1 MQVDKTTLQDIS
13 IFHSD
18 ETQSVFYW
26 LNKTNTNGG
35 REYLRHILSNPL
47 DNIAAIEDV
56 QQTIQQLMKV
66 HHQLPETITN
76 GTIMVIESFFET
88 ATDAYP
94 THPNAWNSLVYKV
107 LSAPDFSITKYSVT
121 HFIGFIKDLVKIAEI
136 LAKNNASN
144 LVSQWCE
151 VINKMVNQP
160 VLQTIL
166 AWPTDKKASNS
177 EILWL
182 GAYLKLHYK
191 KQTIELIHLYNK
203 LDAYISMAKVSEE
216 HKLTFPTFTNSTDP
230 LIKAQGLYHLL
241 LQVPISYDLQLDK
254 STNFMFLTGA
264 NMAGKSTF
272 IKSVGTSIYLAHVG
286 MGVPACKMELSL
298 FDGLLTNIQVEDNLI
313 KGESYFYNEVK
324 RIKRTVEK
332 ISDGRRW
339 LILIDELFKGTNV
352 QDAMKCSIAVIE
364 GLHKMNN
371 ALFILSTHL
380 YEIAEP
386 LKKYPNIDFRF
397 FETSVQND
405 QLVFSYQLQ
414 NGVSNDRLGY
424 LILKREGVVEM
435 LKNLR

>member
-26 LNKTNTNGG
+26 LNHSTTKGG
-35 REYLRHILSNPL
+35 REYLRILLSNPL
-47 DNIAAIEDV
+47 NNIAAIEDT
-56 QQTIQQLMKV
+56 QNTIKYLMSV
-66 HHQLPETITN
+66 HQDLPTTITN

-88 ATDAYP
+88 ATDIYP
-94 THPNAWNSLVYKV
+94 KHPNIWNSIVYKII
-107 LSAPDFSITKYSVT
+107 SAPDFSITKYSAT
-121 HFIGFIKDLVKIAEI
+121 HFVGFIKDLVCIAEK
-136 LAKNNASN
+136 LAKNEKSSLIA
-144 LVSQWCE
+144 QWCNLIVKKTE
-151 VINKMVNQP
+151 EPVIQT
-160 VLQTIL
+160 VLK
-166 AWPTDKKASNS
+166 WPKDKKMTYR

-182 GAYLKLHYK
+182 GSYLKLHFK
-191 KQTIELIHLYNK
+191 KQTLELIELYNK
-203 LDAYISMAKVSEE
+203 IDAYTSLAIATKKHS
-216 HKLTFPTFTNSTDP
+216 LTFPVFNNSTDP
-230 LIKAQGLYHLL
+230 LIHAKGLYHLL
-241 LQVPISYDLQLDK
+241 LKVPVCYDIQLNK

-272 IKSVGTSIYLAHVG
+272 IKSVGTSIYLAHIG
-286 MGVPACKMELSL
+286 MSVPAEHIELCL
-298 FDGLLTNIQVEDNLI
+298 FEGLLTNIQVEDNLI
-313 KGESYFYNEVK
+313 RGESYFYNEVK

-332 ISDGRRW
+332 ISDGKRW

-364 GLHKMNN
+364 GLHKMSN

-380 YEIAEP
+380 YEIADP
-386 LKKYPNIDFRF
+386 LRKHTNIDFRF
-397 FETSVQND
+397 FETSVHDD

-435 LKNLR
+435 LNKLH

>member
-1 MQVDKTTLQDIS
+1 MQVDKTTLNDIS

-26 LNKTNTNGG
+26 LNHTTTNGG
-35 REYLRHILSNPL
+35 REHLKHILSNPL
-47 DNIAAIEDV
+47 DNIAAIDDT
-56 QQTIQQLMKV
+56 QKTILHLMKV
-66 HHQLPETITN
+66 HRQLPQTITN

-94 THPNAWNSLVYKV
+94 THPNIWNSMVYKV

-121 HFIGFIKDLVKIAEI
+121 HFIGFIKDLLKIAEI
-136 LAKNNASN
+136 LSENNDSN
-144 LVSQWCE
+144 LVGQWCE
-151 VINKMVNQP
+151 VINKTLRQP
-160 VLQTIL
+160 VLETIL
-166 AWPTDKKASNS
+166 SWPSDKKVSNN

-191 KQTIELIHLYNK
+191 KQTLELIHLYNK
-203 LDAYISMAKVSEE
+203 LDAYLSMATTSEE
-216 HKLTFPTFTNSTDP
+216 HKLTFPKFNNSTDP

-241 LQVPISYDLQLDK
+241 LQVPVSYDLLLDK

-272 IKSVGTSIYLAHVG
+272 IKSIGTSIYLAHLG
-286 MGVPACKMELSL
+286 MGVPANKMELSL
-298 FDGLLTNIQVEDNLI
+298 FDGLLTNIQVEDNLMR
-313 KGESYFYNEVK
+313 GESYFYNEVK
-324 RIKRTVEK
+324 RISRTVEK

-386 LKKYPNIDFRF
+386 LRKYPNIDFRF

-424 LILKREGVVEM
+424 LILKREGVVKM
-435 LKNLR
+435 LENLS

>member
-26 LNKTNTNGG
+26 LNKTSTNGG
-35 REYLRHILSNPL
+35 REYLRNILSNPL

-56 QQTIQQLMKV
+56 QQTIQHLMKV

-121 HFIGFIKDLVKIAEI
+121 HFIGFIKDLVKIEEI
-136 LAKNNASN
+136 LAKNNTSK
-144 LVSQWCE
+144 LVNQWCE
-151 VINKMVNQP
+151 VINKVVNQP

-191 KQTIELIHLYNK
+191 KQTIELIHLYNM
-203 LDAYISMAKVSEE
+203 LDAYISMAKASDE
-216 HKLTFPTFTNSTDP
+216 HNLTFPTFNNSTDP
-230 LIKAQGLYHLL
+230 LIKAEGLYHLL
-241 LQVPISYDLQLDK
+241 LQVPISYDLILDK

-286 MGVPACKMELSL
+286 MGVPASKMELSL

-313 KGESYFYNEVK
+313 KGESYIYN
-324 RIKRTVEK
+324 
-332 ISDGRRW
+332 
-339 LILIDELFKGTNV
+339 
-352 QDAMKCSIAVIE
+352 
-364 GLHKMNN
+364 
-371 ALFILSTHL
+371 
-380 YEIAEP
+380 
-386 LKKYPNIDFRF
+386 
-397 FETSVQND
+397 
-405 QLVFSYQLQ
+405 
-414 NGVSNDRLGY
+414 
-424 LILKREGVVEM
+424 
-435 LKNLR
+435 

>member
-47 DNIAAIEDV
+47 DNIAAIKDA
-56 QQTIQQLMKV
+56 QQTIKQLMKV

-121 HFIGFIKDLVKIAEI
+121 HFLGFIKDLVKIAEI

-151 VINKMVNQP
+151 VIKKMVNQP
-160 VLQTIL
+160 ILQTIL
-166 AWPTDKKASNS
+166 AWPTDKKASHK

-191 KQTIELIHLYNK
+191 KQTIELINLYNK
-203 LDAYISMAKVSEE
+203 LDAYISMAKASEE
-216 HKLTFPTFTNSTDP
+216 HKLTFPIFTNSTDP

-241 LQVPISYDLQLDK
+241 LQVPISYDLLLDK

-286 MGVPACKMELSL
+286 MGVPASKMELSL

-332 ISDGRRW
+332 ISDGKRW

-435 LKNLR
+435 LGNLS